1 MTEIPLTTRE
11 LLQKCRVNLE
21 SLRNWLDV
29 EDLEPSHPVH
39 QQLRSVLETAV
50 EQTADLHAHLDLEQ
64 LLAAPKP
71 WAHPVQVIERPRAP
85 YERVVE
91 VCGARLETA
100 EGDEVERL
108 QEILRLVSRAHRISE
123 QARQRREGK

>member
-11 LLQKCRVNLE
+11 LLQRCRADLQ
-21 SLRNWLDV
+21 SLRDWLDV
-29 EDLEPSHPVH
+29 EDLEPSNPVH
-39 QQLRSVLETAV
+39 QQLRSVLDTAV
-50 EQTADLHAHLDLEQ
+50 EQTADLHAHLDLDQ
-64 LLAAPKP
+64 LLAAPKQ

-91 VCGARLETA
+91 VCGVRLETA

-108 QEILRLVSRAHRISE
+108 HEILGLVSRAHALRC
-123 QARQRREGK
+123 